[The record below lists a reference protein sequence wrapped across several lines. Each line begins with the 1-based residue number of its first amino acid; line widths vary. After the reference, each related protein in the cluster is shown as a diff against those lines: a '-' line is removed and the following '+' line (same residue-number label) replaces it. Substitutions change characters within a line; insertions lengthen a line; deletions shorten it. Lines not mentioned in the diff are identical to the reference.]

1 MQMELLLA
9 ADSSTRQSPSLDG
22 PKPDG
27 QSERTSPVCSAA
39 MKGATLLQWLESWL
53 GSGLTFRETA
63 GERPVWHL
71 ASADL
76 SNGQLWMRNIA
87 EWTPT
92 LEPSLSGGDVCS
104 LSEIL
109 ETGPVDRRYFL
120 SPKAC
125 AGILRRAEDR
135 GKDLP
140 TTLHQALQA
149 VAEEWRGVESPE
161 DKIP

>member
-1 MQMELLLA
+1 MQMELSLA
-9 ADSSTRQSPSLDG
+9 ADSSTRQSPSQDG
-22 PKPDG
+22 PRPG
-27 QSERTSPVCSAA
+27 LSSERMSPVCSAA

-53 GSGLTFRETA
+53 GSALTFRETA
-63 GERPVWHL
+63 GERPAWHL
-71 ASADL
+71 ESEDL

-92 LEPSLSGGDVCS
+92 LEPSLNGGDVCS

-135 GKDLP
+135 GKELP
-140 TTLHQALQA
+140 TTLRQALQA
-149 VAEEWRGVESPE
+149 VAEEWSGAESPE